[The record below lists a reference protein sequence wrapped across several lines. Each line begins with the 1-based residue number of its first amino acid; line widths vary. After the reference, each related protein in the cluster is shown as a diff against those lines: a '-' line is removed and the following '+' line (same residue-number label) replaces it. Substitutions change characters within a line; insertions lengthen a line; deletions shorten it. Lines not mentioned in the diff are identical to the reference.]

1 VLICFIELNRE
12 VEIAIGKLRNLVGF
26 SLRAIKSAMF
36 WITVESKSRKKKNL
50 VEFVGVS
57 GGGRCGA
64 PAMFSGKMSSER
76 VQLVSSDTTSTQVV
90 EAVFFFFFVF
100 GVGWATLR
108 EKVDWALE

>member
-26 SLRAIKSAMF
+26 SLRAIKNAMF
-36 WITVESKSRKKKNL
+36 WIAVESKSRKKKNL

-64 PAMFSGKMSSER
+64 PAIFSGKMSSER
-76 VQLVSSDTTSTQVV
+76 VQLVSSDTTSSRSCFIFIYFLSLVSD
-90 EAVFFFFFVF
+90 
-100 GVGWATLR
+100 GPL
-108 EKVDWALE
+108 